1 MSGGKKGDPEGFVT
15 SAEFYKHM
23 LRMERRVSRLE
34 VILYINLIVTLATLI
49 RSLLS
54 V

>member
-1 MSGGKKGDPEGFVT
+1 LSGRRQGDPEGFVT
-15 SAEFYKHM
+15 AAEFYHHM
-23 LRMERRVSRLE
+23 LKMERRVSRLE

-54 V
+54 P